1 MGAALWA
8 AALAIALGTMMC
20 GVKGSPQPPPRDEP
34 DAGAAAA
41 PTSTPN
47 PTPPTSPDGGVP

>member
-1 MGAALWA
+1 MGGALWA

-20 GVKGSPQPPPRDEP
+20 GVKGSPQPPLRDEP

-41 PTSTPN
+41 PI
-47 PTPPTSPDGGVP
+47 PTPSPPPSPDGGVP